1 MFVRRVLAL
10 SLVLAAASGA
20 EARDRRPLYLDR
32 DDATQRVL
40 QLSPGSGVVP
50 GYQRPTLAEAYPAG
64 TVVFEGNIPV
74 GVVRRDGGP
83 VEPLG
88 SYRNAEPIVLGAEP
102 APPRPRAERRMARQP
117 LFASAA
123 AAPARRMAEPRRAA
137 EPRRTQP
144 RGLDPAF
151 LPQEVAYSGYAPG
164 TIVIDTRARFLYLV
178 EPQGRA
184 MRYGVGVGKPG
195 FEWAG
200 THRVTRKAEW
210 PDWTP
215 PSEMI
220 ARERAKGRIL
230 PARMDGGLD
239 NPLGARALYLGSS
252 LYRIHGTNQ
261 PWTIGQAVSS
271 GCIRM
276 RNEDVTDLYERV
288 PVGARVVV
296 L

>member
-1 MFVRRVLAL
+1 MFARRLLAL
-10 SLVLAAASGA
+10 SLVLAAGSAA
-20 EARDRRPLYLDR
+20 DARDRRPLSLDR
-32 DDATQRVL
+32 EDAAQRVL

-50 GYQRPTLAEAYPAG
+50 GYQNPKLTRGYPAG
-64 TVVFEGNIPV
+64 TVIFDGNIPV

-88 SYRNAEPIVLGAEP
+88 SYQNAQPIVLGAEP
-102 APPRPRAERRMARQP
+102 GPPPRPRAERRRERQP
-117 LFASAA
+117 LFASAGAPARSMA
-123 AAPARRMAEPRRAA
+123 AAPRQ
-137 EPRRTQP
+137 TQP

-151 LPQEVAYSGYAPG
+151 LPQEVVYSGYEPG
-164 TIVIDTRARFLYLV
+164 TIVIDTQARFLYLV
-178 EPQGRA
+178 EAGGRA
-184 MRYGVGVGKPG
+184 TRYGVGVGKPG

-200 THRVTRKAEW
+200 SHRVSRKAEW

-215 PSEMI
+215 PSEMV

-230 PARMDGGLD
+230 PARMEGGIE

-276 RNEDVTDLYERV
+276 RNEDVSDLYERV
-288 PVGARVVV
+288 PVGTRVVV